1 MIAIGIDT
9 HLKMHEIEAQDDDR
23 RVLWRG
29 KIENNRKGFETLR
42 EKIEVLTKSQKQDI
56 TGIYMNPT
64 GNYHV
69 PLKYFLS
76 CLGYNIILV
85 NPIISKSIRNVSG
98 FGKGK
103 TDAVDAHSLAS
114 TPWFKADIG
123 NGHERSG
130 ISECNRRLI
139 FVHFRRNKIDPHRR
153 FNFDPCP
160 CQDSGL
166 NCTVWRCGE

>member
-1 MIAIGIDT
+1 MD
-9 HLKMHEIEAQDDDR
+9 
-23 RVLWRG
+23 
-29 KIENNRKGFETLR
+29 
-42 EKIEVLTKSQKQDI
+42 
-56 TGIYMNPT
+56 PT

-103 TDAVDAHSLAS
+103 TDAVDAHSLES
-114 TPWFKADIG
+114 TPRFKAYIG

-130 ISECNRRLI
+130 NSELTRMGERLSNEMKKLINYLSSDHASVFPEYLLFLNNIDTSTYLKQLETFPVPSLIVISE
-139 FVHFRRNKIDPHRR
+139 K
-153 FNFDPCP
+153 
-160 CQDSGL
+160 DS
-166 NCTVWRCGE
+166 